1 MRACGSCPLHKTCF
15 RRGKRV
21 DTLGAVLP
29 GSHALALLA
38 GAALA
43 VVALA
48 VLRAIRSRRRAGLPE
63 PVERILTGAL
73 DPFGDGVLVLG
84 KEGRIASANAAAV
97 RLAGSDAAPLE
108 GKQLSAV
115 AEVLAVLW
123 HGLARAHS
131 TGGSVSLRTGVRA
144 RAALVRVAGSPP
156 VDVVVLRAEPAR
168 AAPPP
173 LPPPRPPTVEPARL
187 GEVLAGAAACVKA
200 PVARAATAASYL
212 RLLAPPLSP
221 RAAEQLALLD
231 AALEEATRRVAE
243 LHDASEKAAG
253 VPRAL
258 ELVPLVSDLLAAWA
272 PPTGVR
278 VRSAL
283 EPAAALADERPLR
296 AAIREA
302 LRAAGAGASRGG
314 EIAVHVGSRGPAA
327 VVEIAGGASGD
338 DGGAAAVARALVAPH
353 GGRVEDEAVPG
364 RGRTLRIVLP
374 RAAERVREEVSQV

>member
-1 MRACGSCPLHKTCF
+1 M
-15 RRGKRV
+15 

-29 GSHALALLA
+29 GHALALLV

-43 VVALA
+43 VAALA
-48 VLRAIRSRRRAGLPE
+48 MLRAIRARRRAGLPE
-63 PVERILTGAL
+63 PVERILTGAV

-84 KEGRIASANAAAV
+84 KNGRIASANAAAA
-97 RLAGSDAAPLE
+97 RLAGSDALPLE
-108 GKQLSAV
+108 GKELEAL
-115 AEVLAVLW
+115 AEALAVLR

-131 TGGSVSLRTGVRA
+131 TAGPVSFRTGLRA
-144 RAALVRVAGSPP
+144 HAALVRVAGSPP

-173 LPPPRPPTVEPARL
+173 LPPPPPSAVEPARL
-187 GEVLAGAAACVKA
+187 GEVLAGAAACVKT

-212 RLLAPPLSP
+212 RLLAPPLSA
-221 RAAEQLALLD
+221 RAAEQLSLLD
-231 AALEEATRRVAE
+231 AALEEAARRVAE
-243 LHDASEKAAG
+243 LHDAAEKAAG

-258 ELVPLVSDLLAAWA
+258 ELAPLVSDLLAAWA
-272 PPTGVR
+272 PPAGVR

-302 LRAAGAGASRGG
+302 LRAAGAGAARGG
-314 EIAVHVGSRGPAA
+314 EIAVHVGRRGPAA
-327 VVEIAGGASGD
+327 VVEIASGASGD

-374 RAAERVREEVSQV
+374 RAADRPRMDVSQV